1 MSVRDAI
8 AIAVAYSTSK
18 KAEEFLTLS
27 SCVIHWLHW
36 VLLAFETAS
45 VLVVPFSPLAKE
57 DVIWGFGGLVWTNQ
71 IFMAS
76 TWIISTKLAGIA
88 VKRSQMLGT
97 QKDNTRRRV
106 RNSAAFPLLF
116 DSYKLVI
123 ARTPYNLMIPKNSG
137 LGSPVESQMQFQY
150 VLWSSPVLQYS
161 VFQRGATAATDFE
174 QGTI

>member
-1 MSVRDAI
+1 MCHSLTSLSVAGIWDRFSFSC
-8 AIAVAYSTSK
+8 AVFPLSK
-18 KAEEFLTLS
+18 RGCHLRFRRLS
-27 SCVIHWLHW
+27 L
-36 VLLAFETAS
+36 
-45 VLVVPFSPLAKE
+45 
-57 DVIWGFGGLVWTNQ
+57 NQ
-71 IFMAS
+71 IFMALH
-76 TWIISTKLAGIA
+76 KLFQLNSLESLWNGL
-88 VKRSQMLGT
+88 KCSEHK
-97 QKDNTRRRV
+97 KDNTRRRA

-123 ARTPYNLMIPKNSG
+123 ARTPYNLMIPNNSG